1 MEVSSTS
8 KLPTLNPSGRV
19 ILNGGAPVL
28 YFSDTFMPRLLLAAI
43 FALAICSHSAAGQS
57 PDRTTAIALEQ
68 QGRTAEAEQ
77 AWHSIADADPT
88 NAEAFAHIGLLAS
101 RQQHFADAIASY
113 NKALELAP
121 SMPGLQ
127 MNLGLVL
134 FKAAQFPAAIKNF
147 SALLK
152 LHPDAATANHL
163 TVLLGMAH
171 YGMGD
176 YLVAIPYLERAAA
189 NDPQSLPLRL
199 TLAHSC
205 LWSKQYDCVLSVYKQ
220 ILALNADSAEADMLA
235 GEALDEKGDDAGA
248 IEQFRAATRAN
259 PNEPNAHFG
268 LGYLLWK
275 QQHFD
280 EAANEF
286 QAELNINPTQSQAR
300 VYLADSLVEISQFE
314 KARPD
319 LEQLAASPNASAMV
333 HRDLGIVYGETGHPE
348 DAMKHLQQ
356 AILLDPS
363 YVSAHWRL
371 AKLYQTTG
379 NKALAKAEF
388 EIVSAMKQQSS
399 RPLSQQLDA
408 TPSPQHP

>member
-1 MEVSSTS
+1 MTRAS
-8 KLPTLNPSGRV
+8 KISLQLIQRCKRNLPTSFLLV
-19 ILNGGAPVL
+19 A
-28 YFSDTFMPRLLLAAI
+28 LLALTI
-43 FALAICSHSAAGQS
+43 SSPTILAQAG
-57 PDRTTAIALEQ
+57 DRATAIALEQ
-68 QGRTAEAEQ
+68 QGRTTEAEQ
-77 AWHSIADADPT
+77 AWHAIAISDPS
-88 NAEAFAHIGLLAS
+88 NAEAFAHLGLLAS
-101 RQQHFADAIASY
+101 RQQHFDEAIASY
-113 NKALELAP
+113 NKALNLAP
-121 SMPGLQ
+121 GMPGLQ

-176 YLVAIPYLERAAA
+176 YLVAIPYLERATA
-189 NDPQSLPLRL
+189 NDPQSLTLRL

-220 ILALNADSAEADMLA
+220 ILALNADSAEADMIA

-248 IEQFRAATRAN
+248 IEQFRAAIRVNAD
-259 PNEPNAHFG
+259 EPNAHFG

-300 VYLADSLVEISQFE
+300 AYLADSLVEISQFE

-348 DAMKHLQQ
+348 DATKQLQQ

-371 AKLYQTTG
+371 AKIYQATG
-379 NKALAKAEF
+379 NKALAKSEF
-388 EIVSAMKQQSS
+388 AIVSAIKQQSS
-399 RPLSQQLDA
+399 RPLTQQLDA
-408 TPSPQHP
+408 SPSPHQP